1 MQSCIFDLS
10 VQSSRETLELENAL
24 LFWWCHKG
32 KEDSSNNGHGDENF
46 WEERTERNRTG
57 ERTGERIILRS
68 STRAMRKN
76 RWSMEISDIYIR
88 SWKEETAGETKEFA
102 SFPFVFTRGTPAL
115 VSSSP
120 GPRAISFGTEG
131 RERKNINKSWCRP
144 ATGKT
149 R

>member
-57 ERTGERIILRS
+57 ERTGERMILRS

-76 RWSMEISDIYIR
+76 RWSMEISDIYIYTVGKKKR
-88 SWKEETAGETKEFA
+88 PEKRRNLRAFHSFSREAPPHWFLLPLAPAPSLSGQKEEKE
-102 SFPFVFTRGTPAL
+102 R
-115 VSSSP
+115 
-120 GPRAISFGTEG
+120 I
-131 RERKNINKSWCRP
+131 
-144 ATGKT
+144 
-149 R
+149 

>member
-24 LFWWCHKG
+24 FFFWWCHKG

-76 RWSMEISDIYIR
+76 RWSMEISDIYIHN
-88 SWKEETAGETKEFA
+88 WKEETAGETKEFA

-115 VSSSP
+115 VSSSSP
-120 GPRAISFGTEG
+120 GWDGPAPSLSGQKEEK
-131 RERKNINKSWCRP
+131 ERI
-144 ATGKT
+144 
-149 R
+149 